1 MPLAFKRNQFF
12 GYTAMRRVVRRG
24 SEFICGV
31 CRSSHAG
38 PSHANDCL
46 RSCWSRYTATPV
58 ESLKKKSSILWRC
71 RCCHREYSVQ
81 EQAGK
86 CALEC
91 SGQLKMSYYSLSVTE
106 ADLSENA
113 NRRVM
118 APQSRLS
125 LAKSVIKGTATASPK
140 LHMNPG
146 GGKVPKTY
154 APELTPDIDLVSGM
168 TSNDTAKT
176 IMKSPEPTPKIE
188 AKTQKPKDATKKF
201 IREGARYVC
210 VVCNTKFFTKNE
222 VEACWEVHP

>member
-106 ADLSENA
+106 AEAKVVNDFQGYTMDFE
-113 NRRVM
+113 V
-118 APQSRLS
+118 
-125 LAKSVIKGTATASPK
+125 KSVSASKIIKIIG
-140 LHMNPG
+140 
-146 GGKVPKTY
+146 
-154 APELTPDIDLVSGM
+154 
-168 TSNDTAKT
+168 
-176 IMKSPEPTPKIE
+176 
-188 AKTQKPKDATKKF
+188 
-201 IREGARYVC
+201 
-210 VVCNTKFFTKNE
+210 
-222 VEACWEVHP
+222 